1 MLDGL
6 GRVIIIDEA
15 GSYSGTRGTCDV
27 KKIKYY
33 FLFFNDW
40 ININIS
46 SNFWVTKINAKK
58 VERLGICK

>member
-6 GRVIIIDEA
+6 GRVIIIDET
-15 GSYSGTRGTCDV
+15 GSYSGTRGTYHV

-33 FLFFNDW
+33 FLFFNDL

-46 SNFWVTKINAKK
+46 SNIWVTKINAKK
-58 VERLGICK
+58 VERL